1 MVAINTSERVQRI
14 FVPLPMPAPQD
25 RVALKAQNTTD
36 HSEVVFDIQ
45 RWDVQGFLLL
55 LVVGL
60 PENGFYEGEW
70 EYTLAYVDGNGDT
83 ILTSGLMDAREK
95 DAPAVVQYEAN
106 TEYKQYGEE

>member
-45 RWDVQGFLLL
+45 RWDVQGSCCSWWLASRKTGSMRESGSILLL
-55 LVVGL
+55 MWTAMAIPSSPPG
-60 PENGFYEGEW
+60 
-70 EYTLAYVDGNGDT
+70 
-83 ILTSGLMDAREK
+83 
-95 DAPAVVQYEAN
+95 
-106 TEYKQYGEE
+106 